1 MGLEPTQNK
10 DSTEKQC
17 ISTNQNFDYL
27 GFKQHFGSRYNH
39 VISSSFLWWYCFLI
53 MAPKA
58 TSDFEALRGAQR
70 SVDTITASGI
80 RERSTNSGPILD
92 QLRVHGGNMQV
103 QSLSFAQSPET
114 FQALVYT
121 VCAAISGNF
130 AAFVLSMA
138 AFLSDDQDLYSNSQ
152 KTIDR

>member
-1 MGLEPTQNK
+1 
-10 DSTEKQC
+10 
-17 ISTNQNFDYL
+17 
-27 GFKQHFGSRYNH
+27 
-39 VISSSFLWWYCFLI
+39 

-80 RERSTNSGPILD
+80 RDRSTNSGPILD

-130 AAFVLSMA
+130 AAFVLSMV

>member
-1 MGLEPTQNK
+1 
-10 DSTEKQC
+10 
-17 ISTNQNFDYL
+17 
-27 GFKQHFGSRYNH
+27 
-39 VISSSFLWWYCFLI
+39 

-130 AAFVLSMA
+130 AAFVLSMV
-138 AFLSDDQDLYSNSQ
+138 AFLSDDQDLYWNSQ
-152 KTIDR
+152 KTIDRQTDRPIDKDR